1 MLKGWV
7 KATFDEDSGGLRV
20 YPYLREDIWLDPLEF
35 QEMVDE
41 GIIVVDKEDE

>member
-7 KATFDEDSGGLRV
+7 KATFDADSGGFRV
-20 YPYLREDIWLDPLEF
+20 DPYLREDIWLDPLEF
-35 QEMVDE
+35 QEMIDE

>member
-7 KATFDEDSGGLRV
+7 KATFDTDSGGLRV
-20 YPYLREDIWLDPLEF
+20 DPYLREDLWLDPLEF

-41 GIIVVDKEDE
+41 GIIVVDKEVE